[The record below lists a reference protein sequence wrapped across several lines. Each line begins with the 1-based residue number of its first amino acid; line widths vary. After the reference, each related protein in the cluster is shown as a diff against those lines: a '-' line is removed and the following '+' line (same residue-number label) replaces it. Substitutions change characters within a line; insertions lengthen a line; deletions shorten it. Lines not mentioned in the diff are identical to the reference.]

1 MNSGITTPSP
11 KQHHRKPEIA
21 METNMMLFRSDNT
34 RRHLPRALCA
44 ALLAAGSMTLASLPA
59 QAASDD
65 SLTRPQVSACSTRY
79 APVQTLTMN
88 AQANADPK
96 AWVKGGLGG
105 QRRWGEQNLQ
115 VLNSADS
122 GLGSPALRVNY
133 PEGTSSPSDAEEGGA
148 GFVMPVPALRQADR
162 ACLRYQVRFQPGFDF
177 VKGGKLPGLYG
188 GDGPTGGDEVTGENG
203 FSMRFMWRKQGQG
216 ELYEYVVN
224 KDSDYG
230 ESVGRGLWRFT
241 PGQWVTVEEEIVLN
255 DPDQENGIARVWI
268 DGQPTLEQQG
278 IVYRTTDEVQIDGLM
293 FSTFFGGHGS
303 DWRTP
308 RDQSVDFADFT
319 LMTPK
324 A

>member
-1 MNSGITTPSP
+1 MFIRLGNSR
-11 KQHHRKPEIA
+11 HHP
-21 METNMMLFRSDNT
+21 TRS
-34 RRHLPRALCA
+34 LSVA
-44 ALLAAGSMTLASLPA
+44 ALVAGTLTLVAVPA
-59 QAASDD
+59 HADADS
-65 SLTRPQVSACSTRY
+65 SLTQPQVAACSTRY
-79 APVQTLTMN
+79 APVQTMAIN
-88 AQANADPK
+88 ANVKSDPK
-96 AWVKGGLGG
+96 AWVKDGLGG
-105 QRRWGEQNLQ
+105 KRRWGEQNLQ
-115 VLNSADS
+115 VLNGAESSLDT
-122 GLGSPALRVNY
+122 PALRVNY

-162 ACLRYQVRFQPGFDF
+162 ACLRYRVRFPTGFDF

-188 GDGPTGGDEVTGENG
+188 GDGPTGGDEVTGKNG

-230 ESVGRGLWRFT
+230 ESVGRGRWHFT
-241 PGQWVTVEEEIVLN
+241 PGQWISVEEEIVLN
-255 DPDQENGIARVWI
+255 DPAKENGIARVWI
-268 DGQPTLEQQG
+268 NGQPTLEQQG
-278 IVYRTTDEVQIDGLM
+278 IVYRTTDDVHIDGLM

-324 A
+324 G

>member
-1 MNSGITTPSP
+1 MIPAKLDNSQP
-11 KQHHRKPEIA
+11 R
-21 METNMMLFRSDNT
+21 
-34 RRHLPRALCA
+34 RRHPLGSAILVAGAL
-44 ALLAAGSMTLASLPA
+44 TLASLPA
-59 QAASDD
+59 QADSDH
-65 SLTRPQVSACSTRY
+65 SLTQPQASACSSRY
-79 APVQTLTMN
+79 APVQILAMN
-88 AQANADPK
+88 DNADPK
-96 AWVKGGLGG
+96 AWIKDNLAG

-115 VLNSADS
+115 VLDSTES
-122 GLGSPALRVNY
+122 GLGSPALRVDY
-133 PEGTSSPSDAEEGGA
+133 PAGTSSPSDAEEGGA
-148 GFVMPVPALRQADR
+148 GFVVPVPALRQADR
-162 ACLRYQVRFQPGFDF
+162 ACLRYRVRFPAGFDF

-188 GDGPTGGDEVTGENG
+188 GDGPTGGDEVTGKNG

-230 ESVGRGLWRFT
+230 ESVGRGRWHFT

-255 DPDQENGIARVWI
+255 DPERKNGIARVWI

-278 IVYRTTDEVQIDGLM
+278 IVYRTTDEVHIDGLM

-308 RDQSVDFADFT
+308 RDQTVDFADFT

-324 A
+324 G